1 MNNFT
6 GFTVVD
12 LPRLESG
19 GTLWRISASKID
31 LF

>member
-1 MNNFT
+1 MNRFI
-6 GFTVVD
+6 GFTVVN

-19 GTLWRISASKID
+19 ALWRISAAEID